1 MNIKHYLSEN
11 TDRVVRGVAAGLAV
25 TVFAVAVSPIAY
37 SAFEPEI
44 AHALSATD
52 EVIVTLTVDAGI
64 SITDAADTAMSR
76 NLGVTADTAIA
87 TSTWNVKT
95 NNAAGYTLGV
105 RATTSPAMR
114 NGSNEILDYTPAVA
128 ATPETWSVANGAE
141 FGFSAFGTDI
151 NTTTWGTATG
161 QCGASHTPNSN
172 LKYRD
177 FDTSDITIGTRSATT
192 TTAGI
197 DSTVCYAVEQ
207 DTFYIPSGV
216 YQATI
221 VATATAL

>member
-1 MNIKHYLSEN
+1 MKINKLRNIDVEKLAS
-11 TDRVVRGVAAGLAV
+11 GVSTALIIAV
-25 TVFAVAVSPIAY
+25 TAVTLSPFAY
-37 SAFEPEI
+37 SAIEPEV
-44 AHALSATD
+44 AHALTATD

-64 SITDAADTAMSR
+64 SITDSANTAMSR
-76 NLGVTADTAIA
+76 NLGVTADSAIA

-105 RATTSPAMR
+105 RATTTPAMR
-114 NGSNEILDYTPAVA
+114 NATNDILDYTPAVA

-141 FGFSAFGTDI
+141 FGFSAFGTDVSSG
-151 NTTTWGTATG
+151 TWGATTN
-161 QCGASHTPNSN
+161 CGAAHVPNAT

-177 FDTSDITIGTRSATT
+177 FDTSDITIGSRASTT

-197 DSTVCYAVEQ
+197 DTSVCYAVEQ

>member
-1 MNIKHYLSEN
+1 MNMNKLSNITIEKLV
-11 TDRVVRGVAAGLAV
+11 TGVTTALIIAV
-25 TVFAVAVSPIAY
+25 TAVALSPFAY
-37 SAFEPEI
+37 SAIEPEV
-44 AHALSATD
+44 AHALSAND
-52 EVIVTLTVDAGI
+52 QVIVTLTVDAGI
-64 SITDAADTAMSR
+64 SITDAANTSMSQ
-76 NLGVTADTAIA
+76 NLGVTANTAIA

-114 NGSNEILDYTPAVA
+114 NGTNNILDYTPAVA
-128 ATPETWSVANGAE
+128 ATPETWDVSNNAE
-141 FGFSAFGTDI
+141 FGFSAFGTDVS
-151 NTTTWGTATG
+151 TGTWGATTN
-161 QCGASHTPNSN
+161 CGAAHVPNAT

-177 FDTSDITIGTRSATT
+177 FDTSDITIGSRAATT

-207 DTFYIPSGV
+207 DTFYVPSGV

>member
-1 MNIKHYLSEN
+1 MKIN
-11 TDRVVRGVAAGLAV
+11 TLRTIDIEKLASGVSTALIIAV
-25 TVFAVAVSPIAY
+25 TAVTLSPFAY
-37 SAFEPEI
+37 SAIEPEV

-64 SITDAADTAMSR
+64 SITDSANTSMSR

-105 RATTSPAMR
+105 RATTTPAMR
-114 NGSNEILDYTPAVA
+114 NATNNILDYTPAVA
-128 ATPETWSVANGAE
+128 ATPETWTVANGAE
-141 FGFSAFGTDI
+141 FGFSAFGTDVASG
-151 NTTTWGTATG
+151 TWGATTN
-161 QCGASHTPNSN
+161 CGAAHVPNAT

-177 FDTSDITIGTRSATT
+177 FDTTDITIGSRASTT

>member
-1 MNIKHYLSEN
+1 MNIKKFRTIDTEKFAK
-11 TDRVVRGVAAGLAV
+11 AASMALMIAV
-25 TVFAVAVSPIAY
+25 TAVTLSPFAY
-37 SAFEPEI
+37 SAIEPEV
-44 AHALSATD
+44 AHALSDTD

-76 NLGVTADTAIA
+76 NLGVTANEAIA

-114 NGSNEILDYTPAVA
+114 NGTNNILDYTPTVA
-128 ATPETWSVANGAE
+128 ATPETWSVTNGAE
-141 FGFSAFGTDI
+141 FGFSAFGTDVSSG
-151 NTTTWGTATG
+151 TWGATTN
-161 QCGASHTPNSN
+161 CGAAHTPNPT

-177 FDTSDITIGTRSATT
+177 FDTSDITIGTRSSTT
-192 TTAGI
+192 TTAGV

>member
-1 MNIKHYLSEN
+1 MNIKTFRNIDIEKLAS
-11 TDRVVRGVAAGLAV
+11 GVSTALIIAV
-25 TVFAVAVSPIAY
+25 TAVTLSPFAY
-37 SAFEPEI
+37 SAIEPEV
-44 AHALSATD
+44 AYALSAND
-52 EVIVTLTVDAGI
+52 QVIVTLTVDAGI
-64 SITDAADTAMSR
+64 SITDSANTSMSR

-105 RATTSPAMR
+105 RATTTPAMR
-114 NGSNEILDYTPAVA
+114 NATNNILDYTPAVV
-128 ATPETWSVANGAE
+128 ATPETWSVTNGAE
-141 FGFSAFGTDI
+141 FGFSAVGTDVS
-151 NTTTWGTATG
+151 TGTWGPTG
-161 QCGASHTPNSN
+161 SCGSAHVPSASLN
-172 LKYRD
+172 YRD
-177 FDTSDITIGTRSATT
+177 FDTTDITIASRAATT

-197 DSTVCYAVEQ
+197 DTSVCYAVEQ